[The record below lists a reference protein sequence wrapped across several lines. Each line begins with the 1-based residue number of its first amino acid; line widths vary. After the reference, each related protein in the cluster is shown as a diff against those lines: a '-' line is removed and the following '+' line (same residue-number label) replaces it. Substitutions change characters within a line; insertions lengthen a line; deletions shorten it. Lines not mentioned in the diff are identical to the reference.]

1 MSKNHHKN
9 NKRSSALHTPPHHPS
24 AAYKLSD
31 PYKDFTCE
39 WGEKTLR
46 EIEAKQ
52 GINLSN
58 MDLRM
63 VFQSYLPAG
72 SVAENCYYLSPL
84 FKNLNQRIAQFERD
98 DDDVEEL
105 ASRDLLDGFSVW
117 MHQSKAELL
126 ALGRM
131 DTLRV
136 EMQRF
141 AVNLFDLE
149 WDMSN
154 PLRPAINQLCWMGYL
169 LSNPMLRG
177 SDDSNINPILSDIA
191 EDFVEKLLGRFRG
204 AGDCNSLVQLF
215 LSNKEN
221 LDLGENL
228 ASYISDF
235 YGADERRSRW
245 DELSARYLELGEPD
259 DSPRWMS
266 RMSLG
271 ALLHETEWQLI

>member
-1 MSKNHHKN
+1 MSRNHHKN

-31 PYKDFTCE
+31 PSKDFTCE

-46 EIEAKQ
+46 EIEDKQ
-52 GINLSN
+52 GLNLSN

-63 VFQSYLPAG
+63 VFQNYLPAG

-105 ASRDLLDGFSVW
+105 ASLDLLDGFSIW
-117 MHQSKAELL
+117 MHQNKDELL

-131 DTLRV
+131 DMLRV

-141 AVNLFDLE
+141 AESLFDLE
-149 WDMSN
+149 WDMSK
-154 PLRPAINQLCWMGYL
+154 PLRPAINQLCWMGDL
-169 LSNPMLRG
+169 LHNPMLG
-177 SDDSNINPILSDIA
+177 ISDDSNINPILRDIA
-191 EDFVEKLLGRFRG
+191 EDFVEKLLDQFRG

-215 LSNKEN
+215 LSNKKN
-221 LDLGENL
+221 LDFGENL

-235 YGADERRSRW
+235 YGVDELISRW
-245 DELSARYLELGEPD
+245 YELSARHLELGKPD
-259 DSPRWMS
+259 DSPRWNTVEE
-266 RMSLG
+266 
-271 ALLHETEWQLI
+271 LLHETEWQLV